1 MKKRNIVSTLA
12 LTLAIGMGVT
22 AYAASSDST
31 ATTSQQQRLGLGK
44 ITSMRGYEYVSN
56 ILKSKLGLSDSDIIN
71 AKNSGKTLYDLATE
85 KGMTQDQ
92 LKEALLQERTK
103 AIDTAMTNGTIT
115 KEESNTLK
123 ANLNTNME
131 NCTENFGQGQSSMEG
146 QNKGQ
151 GRNQG
156 RGMMEKG
163 QGRFK

>member
-12 LTLAIGMGVT
+12 LTFAIGMGVT
-22 AYAASSDST
+22 AYAASSNST
-31 ATTSQQQRLGLGK
+31 TTTSPQQRLGLGK
-44 ITSMRGYEYVSN
+44 ITSIRGYEYVSN

-103 AIDTAMTNGTIT
+103 AIDTAVTNGTIT

-131 NCTENFGQGQSSMEG
+131 NCTENFGHGKGSMDG

-151 GRNQG
+151 GRNQS
-156 RGMMEKG
+156 RGMTGKG